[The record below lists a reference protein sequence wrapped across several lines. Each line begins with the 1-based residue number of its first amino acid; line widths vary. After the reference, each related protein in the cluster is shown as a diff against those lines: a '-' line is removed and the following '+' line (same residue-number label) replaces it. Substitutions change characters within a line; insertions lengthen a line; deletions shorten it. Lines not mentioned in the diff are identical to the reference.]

1 MKNALLSFVALMSTS
16 GMFAAQPVETFHAY
30 ADSDICARLMLG
42 PITESRVGCSLS
54 TVKDGANPVLIR
66 LQNNLVLDVNK
77 KKMID
82 PLVGQ
87 FLLATG
93 EVKAKNGT
101 MKLAEVSPQQA
112 KDIPAGDPARKLLD
126 ARTYKTDAKL
136 HEKIRHELAMM
147 PYISEFD
154 FISFSLMGSDL
165 ILTGWTVRDTNR
177 SEAYNRVK
185 NIEGVTSVVNN
196 IDVLPLGSNDM
207 QIRAGARAQLQQSLS
222 RYFWGSGSDIK
233 IVVKN
238 GDIILLGSVST
249 KADSDIAFIKCNS
262 VQGAFHVFNL
272 LRVVNQV
279 KSAEKT
285 QRPGSKTNVHKN
297 T

>member
-1 MKNALLSFVALMSTS
+1 MLSAMLLASSIS
-16 GMFAAQPVETFHAY
+16 MFAAAVQSAETFHAY

-42 PITESRVGCSLS
+42 PINEGRVTCSLS

-66 LQNNLVLDVNK
+66 LHNNLVLDVNK

-87 FLLATG
+87 FVLATG
-93 EVKAKNGT
+93 EVKVKNGT
-101 MKLAEVSPQQA
+101 MKLAEISRAEP

-136 HEKIRHELAMM
+136 QEKVRHELAMM
-147 PYISEFD
+147 PYISTFD

-165 ILTGWTVRDTNR
+165 ILSGWTVRDTNR

-185 NIEGVTSVVNN
+185 NIEGIASVVNN
-196 IDVLPLGSNDM
+196 IEVLPLGINDN
-207 QIRAGARAQLQQSLS
+207 QIRAGARAQLQQSLG

-249 KADSDIAFIKCNS
+249 KADSDLASIKCNS
-262 VQGAFHVFNL
+262 VRGAFHVFNL
-272 LRVVNQV
+272 LRV
-279 KSAEKT
+279 
-285 QRPGSKTNVHKN
+285 G
-297 T
+297 